1 MKNHFDTAAP
11 DWDKNQMHLKRTRA
25 IAKCLSKM
33 VDIQP
38 DMFALEFGAGTGLL
52 SFALKKKFSEITLMD
67 SSEGMIEATSE
78 KIYMSGETHLFP
90 ILFDLE
96 KTDYTEKKF
105 DLIFSQMAMHHVKD
119 IDSMIEKFYMML
131 YPQGKLAIADL
142 YTEDGTFH
150 DFAFDGHFGFDP
162 RDLAA
167 KATKKGFSLRSIR
180 KCYTIVRELQDG
192 SVKKFPIFLFVAE
205 K

>member
-1 MKNHFDTAAP
+1 MKNHFDAVAS
-11 DWDKNQMHLKRTRA
+11 DWDKNQLHLKRTKA

-33 VDIQP
+33 IDIQP

-52 SFALKKKFSEITLMD
+52 SFELKKKFSEITLMD
-67 SSEGMIEATSE
+67 SSEGMIDAASE
-78 KIYMSGETHLFP
+78 KIRMSGDMHMFP
-90 ILFDLE
+90 LLFDLE
-96 KTDYTEKKF
+96 KNDFTEKKF

-119 IDSMIEKFYMML
+119 IDSILEKFYMML
-131 YPQGKLAIADL
+131 YPGGKLAIADL

-150 DFAFDGHFGFDP
+150 DFEFDGHFGFNP
-162 RDLAA
+162 LDLAA

-180 KCYTIVRELQDG
+180 KCFTIDRELPDG
-192 SVKKFPIFLFVAE
+192 DVKKFPIFLFVAE

>member
-11 DWDKNQMHLKRTRA
+11 DWDKNQMHLKRTKA

-33 VDIQP
+33 IDLQP

-52 SFALKKKFSEITLMD
+52 SFALKKNFSEITLMD

-78 KIYMSGETHLFP
+78 KIRMSGETHLFP
-90 ILFDLE
+90 LLFDLE
-96 KTDYTEKKF
+96 KNDFTEKKF

-119 IDSMIEKFYMML
+119 IDSMMEKFYKML

-142 YTEDGTFH
+142 YAEDGTFH
-150 DFAFDGHFGFDP
+150 DFAFDGHFGFNP
-162 RDLAA
+162 LDLAA
-167 KATKKGFSLRSIR
+167 KATNKGFSLRSIR
-180 KCYTIVRELQDG
+180 KCYTIVRELPEGD
-192 SVKKFPIFLFVAE
+192 VKKFPIFLFVAE